1 MDSRNPFLA
10 TAHANARDTSSE
22 TKLAESDSVAVTVCG
37 LVRLHAPVPLPARRR
52 VFALTQR
59 HTDTWVEMGDERPCE

>member
-1 MDSRNPFLA
+1 MDSRNPLLA

-22 TKLAESDSVAVTVCG
+22 TKLAESDSVAVTVFG
-37 LVRLHAPVPLPARRR
+37 LHAPVPLPARKR